1 MYGVDL
7 DSGRKIDKSKVS
19 RLLSSKDSLTMKI
32 LEGTVERGDS
42 DNVFFEK
49 PKGDRNDYLR
59 DVRAVQKYVPR
70 LKRY

>member
-1 MYGVDL
+1 
-7 DSGRKIDKSKVS
+7 
-19 RLLSSKDSLTMKI
+19 MKI

-42 DNVFFEK
+42 DKVFFEK

-70 LKRY
+70 LKRYWQEQIRTMILISKVVGLEF

>member
-1 MYGVDL
+1 
-7 DSGRKIDKSKVS
+7 
-19 RLLSSKDSLTMKI
+19 MKI

-42 DNVFFEK
+42 DKVFFEK